1 MAIGEVKVNV
11 KASVRFKWLLIIV
24 NYFRVMFGFKV
35 WMPKWAVKC
44 ELVK

>member
-1 MAIGEVKVNV
+1 MATGEIKVNV
-11 KASVRFKWLLIIV
+11 KVSIRLKWLLIIV

-44 ELVK
+44 EVTK